1 MRNVML
7 RISWQSVGRRR
18 ALYVGSFVAL
28 AVGVFMLGLAATTTA
43 ATIAYRL
50 PASATVRVTTL
61 GGPDTPPQHV
71 RVALADADVSG
82 LQTVL
87 SMVGAICGF
96 ITVFVIAST
105 FAFAV
110 ASRRRELGLLRLVG
124 ATPRQIRRMIIGEAV
139 VVAFAASVTGAIAAQ
154 LATPLLLS
162 KASYTEL
169 APVKLVPASP
179 WTPLA
184 IAVGAGMLVA
194 LLGARS
200 AARRAG
206 KVAPIDA
213 LREASLEPPRIGP
226 VRIGF
231 GLLFLAGAIVM
242 LTLIRPSSGD
252 GAVPLAMFTPM
263 IMVIALTLL
272 APLVVPVMGRVWAAP
287 LVAWTHISGRLAR
300 SNVVAAP
307 RRSASL
313 AAPILAISA
322 IAGSMVLSLSFAAD
336 SSGAAIRAAVR
347 APIVVTGAAP
357 VNDPQV
363 RAVDAGLPTQLVR
376 VAEDYAQLEG
386 VEGIDPTVASQTRD
400 LGVLAG
406 DLTRLTGNT
415 VAVSKEMAG
424 FEHYKI
430 GDEVPV
436 VFVDR
441 TPGKLRVVAIVK
453 DAFGVNPPFM
463 IPLDVARTHDP
474 HAKVERSFVLP
485 AEGVAPAEL
494 VKRIPNAQLAADWEA
509 DQSAGL
515 RKGNQLGLV
524 MLLGPAALY
533 SAIAIANTLLMSSLQ
548 RRTEFVTSRLLG
560 ATGRQL
566 QRMVLWESSLVGAV
580 ALSLGGAITLTV
592 GILIRHAMTS
602 GLSDVPLTIPWG
614 ILLTIGALCLVLAV
628 GSALAPAAY
637 LLRSLTVTWCG
648 RRGLSGVGGR
658 VRSGPGCVRCAGRGP
673 GNGRSPGRMG
683 TAPTRRGAGTT

>member
-1 MRNVML
+1 MFQLSR
-7 RISWQSVGRRR
+7 QTVGRQRS
-18 ALYVGSFVAL
+18 LYAGSFVAL

-43 ATIAYRL
+43 ATIAYHL
-50 PASATVRVTTL
+50 PASSTIGVTTL

-71 RVALADADVSG
+71 RIALANADVSG

-110 ASRRRELGLLRLVG
+110 ASRRRELGLLRLIG
-124 ATPRQIRRMIIGEAV
+124 ATPRQLRRMIIGEAL
-139 VVAFAASVTGAIAAQ
+139 VVAFAASVTGAIGAQ
-154 LATPLLLS
+154 LATPLLLRR
-162 KASYTEL
+162 ASYTEL
-169 APVKLVPASP
+169 APVQLEPASP
-179 WTPLA
+179 WVPLA

-242 LTLIRPSSGD
+242 LSLIRPSSGD

-263 IMVIALTLL
+263 VIVIALTLL
-272 APLVVPVMGRVWAAP
+272 APLVVPVVGRVWAAP
-287 LVAWTHISGRLAR
+287 LVAWTHVSGRLAR

-336 SSGAAIRAAVR
+336 SSAAAIRDAVR
-347 APIVVTGAAP
+347 APVVVTGSAP
-357 VNDPQV
+357 VT
-363 RAVDAGLPTQLVR
+363 DAGVKAADAALPTELVR
-376 VAEDYAQLEG
+376 IAAEYAQLEG
-386 VEGIDPTVASQTRD
+386 VEGIDPAVAAQTRD
-400 LGVLAG
+400 LGVLDG
-406 DLTRLTGNT
+406 DLRRLTGLT

-424 FEHYKI
+424 FEHYRV
-430 GDEVPV
+430 GDEIPV
-436 VFVDR
+436 VFLDR
-441 TPGKLRVVAIVK
+441 TPARLRVVAIVK
-453 DAFGVNPPFM
+453 DAFGVNPSFM
-463 IPLDVARTHDP
+463 IPLDVARKHSPD
-474 HAKVERSFVLP
+474 AQVERTFVLP
-485 AEGVAPAEL
+485 ADGVAPGEL
-494 VKRIPNAQLAADWEA
+494 VRRIPNAELASDWEA
-509 DQSAGL
+509 AQSDGL
-515 RKGNQLGLV
+515 RKGNQFGLV

-533 SAIAIANTLLMSSLQ
+533 SAIAIANTLLMSGLQ
-548 RRTEFVTSRLLG
+548 RRNEFVTSRLLG
-560 ATGRQL
+560 ATDRQL

-580 ALSLGGAITLTV
+580 ALTLGGATTLTV
-592 GILIRHAMTS
+592 GILIRRAMTS
-602 GLSDVPLTIPWG
+602 GLTDVPLTIPWN
-614 ILLTIGALCLVLAV
+614 ILLAIAALCLTLAV
-628 GSALAPAAY
+628 GAALAPAAY
-637 LLRSLTVTWCG
+637 LLRS
-648 RRGLSGVGGR
+648 VGQSVPSTMR
-658 VRSGPGCVRCAGRGP
+658 NSRSTPSERAA
-673 GNGRSPGRMG
+673 S
-683 TAPTRRGAGTT
+683 AS